1 MQQMQRDLVD
11 EFLVASR
18 ALVGV
23 AARSL
28 ADLDITLAQYRTVVV
43 VAQRPGLGVGGLA
56 DALEVHPTTAT
67 RMCDRLVAKRLLR
80 RRSSLDDRR
89 ATELHLTASGQ
100 QLLDRVA
107 GRRRRA
113 IAEIVARM
121 DPATAAGA
129 VQVLAAFSEAAG
141 ESGPAGDPLGWSGGA
156 A

>member
-1 MQQMQRDLVD
+1 MQENQDLVD
-11 EFLVASR
+11 QLLVASR

-28 ADLDITLAQYRTVVV
+28 ADLDITLPQHRAVVV
-43 VAQRPGLGVGGLA
+43 VAQRPGLGVGDLA

-80 RRSSLDDRR
+80 RRTSLGDRR
-89 ATELHLTASGQ
+89 ATELHLTAPGQ

-107 GRRRRA
+107 DRRRRA

-121 DPATAAGA
+121 DPDAAAGA
-129 VQVLAAFSEAAG
+129 VRVLAAFSEAAG
-141 ESGPAGDPLGWSGGA
+141 ESGPAGDPLGWSGRST
-156 A
+156 